1 MSTLE
6 AIGNKL
12 GKFVKA
18 SDATLKGK
26 YTSFARI
33 CIEMDVSGA
42 LPEAICHEFRD
53 EEWIQ
58 SIDYEYIPFR
68 CRRCHEHGH
77 LLRECSLI
85 RKTEQEKKKQNQDE
99 EVFVRPNYKGKGNQR
114 QSKPPANSN
123 PETKN
128 SFEGL
133 GNQTQVR
140 EMGQD
145 RQGER
150 EKEEKETNKTM
161 EQQNLQETVDNDK
174 VSTGEGTRDPN
185 TPLHEGDGDSEMT
198 PSEVGTE
205 DPDLR
210 DIIEREGI
218 DLQNILEQWKKQGM
232 DNIPSEQL
240 DRIQY
245 LFLMREE
252 EKARGIKRMHGEI
265 GTLDIK
271 AGDNQQ
277 QHSPKQ
283 AKRKKGMKSN
293 NIIAFVSHEN

>member
-1 MSTLE
+1 LYRD
-6 AIGNKL
+6 GC
-12 GKFVKA
+12 F
-18 SDATLKGK
+18 
-26 YTSFARI
+26 
-33 CIEMDVSGA
+33 GA
-42 LPEAICHEFRD
+42 LPEAICLEFRD

-58 SIDYEYIPFR
+58 SIDYEQIPFR

-77 LLRECSLI
+77 LLRECPLT
-85 RKTEQEKKKQNQDE
+85 RKTEQEKTKQNQDE
-99 EVFVRPNYKGKGNQR
+99 EGFVRPNYKGKGNRR
-114 QSKPPANSN
+114 QNKTPANSH

-140 EMGQD
+140 ETGQD

-150 EKEEKETNKTM
+150 EQEEKETNKTM
-161 EQQNLQETVDNDK
+161 EQQNLQETVGNDK
-174 VSTGEGTRDPN
+174 VSTGEGSRDPN
-185 TPLHEGDGDSEMT
+185 TPMHEGDGDSEMT

-210 DIIEREGI
+210 DIVEREGI

-240 DRIQY
+240 DHIQY

-252 EKARGIKRMHGEI
+252 AKARGIK
-265 GTLDIK
+265 
-271 AGDNQQ
+271 
-277 QHSPKQ
+277 
-283 AKRKKGMKSN
+283 
-293 NIIAFVSHEN
+293 